1 MFKTL
6 INAWKIKDIRTKIL
20 FTLLLIVIYR
30 FGSFIPVPGVNS
42 EVMAELIKQYDAL
55 GFLSMLSG
63 SALSQFSIFAMGIS
77 PYITGSI
84 IIQLLT
90 IAIPSLEKLS
100 KEEDGREKIERITRY
115 VGIGLALVQSIGI
128 VASLQ
133 SIGVDVNGTKMYLLN
148 NANFFTYATIGII
161 CTAGTAFLVWLGERI
176 TEKGIGNGIS
186 LLIFTSICSNVTQTV
201 INYVGGVFSPNVA
214 TGHAY
219 QWWIL
224 PILLVVVLV
233 LVTGVTL
240 VDKAERRIPVQYAKR
255 VVGRKMYGGQSTNIP
270 LKANANGVMPL
281 IFAMTIIQ
289 VPVMIMQIADGAGM
303 ATMQQYLQELKNYGS
318 STLSLEGVG
327 WFTKFYMQY
336 LSSGT
341 VIYYIFYALLI
352 VAFAYF
358 YTSISFNPIEISKN
372 LQQNGGFIPGIRPGK
387 PTSEYLGKI
396 SNRLTLFGAFF
407 LMVIAIVPTVVL
419 GAFGLTSAFGP
430 TSLLIMV
437 SVALETAA
445 QLESMMLMR
454 HYKGFLG

>member
-6 INAWKIKDIRTKIL
+6 INAWKIKDLRTKMMY
-20 FTLLLIVIYR
+20 TLLLIVIYR
-30 FGSFIPVPGVNS
+30 FGSFVPVPGVNS
-42 EVMAELIKQYDAL
+42 EVMASLIGQYDAL
-55 GFLSMLSG
+55 GFLSIFSG

-90 IAIPSLEKLS
+90 IAIPALERLS
-100 KEEDGREKIERITRY
+100 KEEGGRTKIEKITRY

-133 SIGVDVNGTKMYLLN
+133 SIGVNVNGTTMYLLDN
-148 NANFFTYATIGII
+148 PNFFTYASIGVI

-176 TEKGIGNGIS
+176 TEKGIGNGTSFI
-186 LLIFTSICSNVTQTV
+186 IFTSICSSVPSTV
-201 INYVGGVFSPNVA
+201 IRYVGGVINPNPA
-214 TGHAY
+214 TGANY
-219 QWWIL
+219 AWWIL
-224 PILLVVVLV
+224 PILVVIVLV
-233 LVTGVTL
+233 LITGVTL
-240 VDKAERRIPVQYAKR
+240 VDKSERRIPVQYAKR
-255 VVGRKMYGGQSTNIP
+255 VVGRKMYGGQSTHIP

-289 VPVMIMQIADGAGM
+289 VPTMILQIADANGL
-303 ATMQQYLQELKNYGS
+303 TLMQQFMQDPTTNIES
-318 STLSLEGVG
+318 VG

-336 LSSGT
+336 LASGT
-341 VIYYIFYALLI
+341 VVYYIVYALLI
-352 VAFAYF
+352 LAFAYF
-358 YTSISFNPIEISKN
+358 YTTISFNPVEISKN
-372 LQQNGGFIPGIRPGK
+372 LQQNGGFIPGIRPGR
-387 PTSEYLGKI
+387 PTGEHLAKI

-407 LMVIAIVPTVVL
+407 LMVIAIVPTAVL
-419 GAFGLTSAFGP
+419 NAFGLTSSFGP

-437 SVALETAA
+437 SVALETSS

>member
-6 INAWKIKDIRTKIL
+6 VNAWKIKDIRTKML

-42 EVMAELIKQYDAL
+42 GVMASLIQQYDAL

-90 IAIPSLEKLS
+90 IAIPSLERLS

-115 VGIGLALVQSIGI
+115 GQ
-128 VASLQ
+128 
-133 SIGVDVNGTKMYLLN
+133 TLLTN
-148 NANFFTYATIGII
+148 PTFFTYATIGII

-176 TEKGIGNGIS
+176 TEKGIGNGVSFI
-186 LLIFTSICSNVTQTV
+186 IFTSICSSVPETV
-201 INYVGGVFSPNVA
+201 IKYVGGVISPNVA
-214 TGHAY
+214 TGNAY

-233 LVTGVTL
+233 LITGVTL

-289 VPVMIMQIADGAGM
+289 IPVMIIQIVDGNGL
-303 ATMQQYLQELKNYGS
+303 ATMQKFMQDPTTS
-318 STLSLEGVG
+318 IEGVG
-327 WFTKFYMQY
+327 WFTKFYTQY
-336 LSSGT
+336 LASGT
-341 VIYYIFYALLI
+341 VIYYIIYALLI

-372 LQQNGGFIPGIRPGK
+372 LQQNGGFIPGIRPGR
-387 PTSEYLGKI
+387 PTGEYLGKI

-437 SVALETAA
+437 SVALETSA

>member
-6 INAWKIKDIRTKIL
+6 INAWKIKDLRTKML
-20 FTLLLIVIYR
+20 YTLLLVVIYR

-42 EVMAELIKQYDAL
+42 EVMASLIGQYDAL
-55 GFLSMLSG
+55 GFLSIFSG

-84 IIQLLT
+84 IIQLLC
-90 IAIPSLEKLS
+90 IAIPALERIS
-100 KEEDGREKIERITRY
+100 KEEDGRTKIEKITRY

-133 SIGVDVNGTKMYLLN
+133 SVGVPVNGTTMYLLDN
-148 NANFFTYATIGII
+148 PNFFTYASIGVI

-176 TEKGIGNGIS
+176 TEKGVGNGTSFI
-186 LLIFTSICSNVTQTV
+186 IFTSICSSVPTTV
-201 INYVGGVFSPNVA
+201 IQYVGGVFNPNPA
-214 TGHAY
+214 TGTNFA
-219 QWWIL
+219 WWIL
-224 PILLVVVLV
+224 PILLVIVLV
-233 LVTGVTL
+233 LITGVTL

-255 VVGRKMYGGQSTNIP
+255 VVGRKMYGGQSTHIP

-289 VPVMIMQIADGAGM
+289 VPTMILQIADADGL
-303 ATMQQYLQELKNYGS
+303 TLMQQFLQDPTTNIES
-318 STLSLEGVG
+318 VG

-336 LSSGT
+336 LASGT
-341 VIYYIFYALLI
+341 VVYYIVYALLI

-358 YTSISFNPIEISKN
+358 YTTISFNPVEISKN
-372 LQQNGGFIPGIRPGK
+372 LQQNGGFIPGIRPGR
-387 PTSEYLGKI
+387 PTGEHLAKI

-407 LMVIAIVPTVVL
+407 LMVIAIVPTAVL
-419 GAFGLTSAFGP
+419 DAFGLTSAFGP

-437 SVALETAA
+437 SVALETSA

>member
-6 INAWKIKDIRTKIL
+6 VNAWKIKDIRTKML

-42 EVMAELIKQYDAL
+42 GVMESLIAQYDAL

-84 IIQLLT
+84 IVQLLT
-90 IAIPSLEKLS
+90 IAIPSLERLS
-100 KEEDGREKIERITRY
+100 KEEDGRQKIERITRY
-115 VGIGLALVQSIGI
+115 LGIGLALVQSIGI

-133 SIGVDVNGTKMYLLN
+133 SVSVDGQTLLTN
-148 NANFFTYATIGII
+148 PTFFTYATIGII

-176 TEKGIGNGIS
+176 TEKGIGNGVS
-186 LLIFTSICSNVTQTV
+186 LLIFASICSSVPQTV
-201 INYVGGVFSPNVA
+201 IQYVGGVISPNVA
-214 TGHAY
+214 TGNAY
-219 QWWIL
+219 QWWLL
-224 PILLVVVLV
+224 PVLLVVVLV

-240 VDKAERRIPVQYAKR
+240 VDRAERRIPVQYAKR

-289 VPVMIMQIADGAGM
+289 VPIMILQIVDAAGIS
-303 ATMQQYLQELKNYGS
+303 TMQAYAQDATISIES
-318 STLSLEGVG
+318 VG

-336 LSSGT
+336 LASGT
-341 VIYYIFYALLI
+341 VIYYIVYALFI
-352 VAFAYF
+352 VGFAYF

-372 LQQNGGFIPGIRPGK
+372 LQQNGGFIPGIRPGR
-387 PTSEYLGKI
+387 PTSEYLGRI

-407 LMVIAIVPTVVL
+407 LMIIAIVPTVVL
-419 GAFGLTSAFGP
+419 GSFGLSTAFGP

-437 SVALETAA
+437 SVALETST

>member
-6 INAWKIKDIRTKIL
+6 VNAWKIKDIRTKML

-42 EVMAELIKQYDAL
+42 GVMASLIQQYDAL

-90 IAIPSLEKLS
+90 IAIPSLERLS

-133 SIGVDVNGTKMYLLN
+133 SVSVDGQTLLTN
-148 NANFFTYATIGII
+148 PTFFTYATIGII

-176 TEKGIGNGIS
+176 TEKGIGNGVSFI
-186 LLIFTSICSNVTQTV
+186 IFTSICSSVPQTV
-201 INYVGGVFSPNVA
+201 IKYVGGVISPNVA
-214 TGHAY
+214 TGNAY

-233 LVTGVTL
+233 LITGVTL

-270 LKANANGVMPL
+270 LQRCRSSCRIQLPALKASVGL
-281 IFAMTIIQ
+281 R
-289 VPVMIMQIADGAGM
+289 
-303 ATMQQYLQELKNYGS
+303 S
-318 STLSLEGVG
+318 S
-327 WFTKFYMQY
+327 
-336 LSSGT
+336 
-341 VIYYIFYALLI
+341 IR
-352 VAFAYF
+352 
-358 YTSISFNPIEISKN
+358 SI
-372 LQQNGGFIPGIRPGK
+372 LRP
-387 PTSEYLGKI
+387 E
-396 SNRLTLFGAFF
+396 R
-407 LMVIAIVPTVVL
+407 
-419 GAFGLTSAFGP
+419 
-430 TSLLIMV
+430 
-437 SVALETAA
+437 
-445 QLESMMLMR
+445 
-454 HYKGFLG
+454 